1 MPNLEILSEAMPV
14 FYDLRREHLSVFLK
28 ELKDKSAF
36 LGFYCLGLLGYLI
49 WMNLLELVIKVIWLD
64 YVRDYAL

>member
-49 WMNLLELVIKVIWLD
+49 
-64 YVRDYAL
+64 